1 MNLADRLGTLGAVG
15 VVAAG
20 LAHAGWLWMSWS
32 AVDGAPGAT
41 ASWLPLL
48 AQGGWTAAVAA
59 AVAWQVQRSCQPLRE
74 SLSLLRE
81 QADALEQGRFV
92 VVEDPPAPEAVP
104 LARSLNAAVRRLQ
117 TAMDQAPAAGA
128 DSLRRSARRDAE
140 TGFDSRFTFLRR
152 LTERLAERP
161 GAETALLTLRL
172 LPAAA
177 GPSNAQAPEAQAVA
191 DVAELL
197 RSYPQRVPGA
207 FVGRLAEGDFGLC
220 LPAHGVVAECA
231 ASLMAAA
238 AAAPGRLRCVIG
250 GADHLA
256 GLPLGSAL
264 ALLDLAVAQAEAAGA
279 GQIDCRSAR
288 QQGHSGADDGQMR
301 RQIVDALRG
310 GELQLGE
317 FPVIDADGRTL
328 HLECPMRL
336 RLQPQGPLEPAEQWL
351 PVATRYRLMTQI
363 DLAGVEQALAA
374 CAADGR
380 SRCVHVA
387 AESLATAGFVSAVR
401 SRLEA
406 APEAAARLWI
416 EIAEV
421 SFERLPPRL
430 RNAGTVWRRC
440 GARVGIEHAGAALRS
455 LVRLSELDLDYVKVD
470 ASFVHGLAADAAQ
483 RERAL
488 GLVAFVHELGARV
501 IAEGIDDEADLDA
514 LWALGFDG
522 ATGRAASRRH
532 AALATAAAV
541 AVDQAMSPA

>member
-20 LAHAGWLWMSWS
+20 LAHVGWLWMSWS
-32 AVDGAPGAT
+32 VSDGAAGVP
-41 ASWLPLL
+41 SPWLPLL
-48 AQGGWTAAVAA
+48 AQAGLTAVLAA
-59 AVAWQVQRSCQPLRE
+59 AVAWQVQRSCQPLRQ

-92 VVEDPPAPEAVP
+92 VVEDPPLPEAVP

-117 TAMDQAPAAGA
+117 TAIDQSPAAGA
-128 DSLRRSARRDAE
+128 DSLRRAARRDAE

-161 GAETALLTLRL
+161 SADTALLALRL
-172 LPAAA
+172 MPQLA
-177 GPSNAQAPEAQAVA
+177 GSSSGPVPDSQAVA
-191 DVAELL
+191 DVTELL

-220 LPAHGVVAECA
+220 LPVHGVAGDSA

-238 AAAPGRLRCVIG
+238 TATPGRLRCAIG
-250 GADHLA
+250 CADHLA

-264 ALLDLAVAQAEAAGA
+264 AMLELAVAQAEAAGP

-288 QQGHSGADDGQMR
+288 QQAQGGADDGPLR

-310 GELQLGE
+310 GQLKLGE
-317 FPVIDADGRTL
+317 FPVIDAEGHVL

-336 RLQPQGPLEPAEQWL
+336 RLQAEGPLAPAEQWL

-363 DLAGVEQALAA
+363 DLAGLEQALAA
-374 CAADGR
+374 CTADGR
-380 SRCVHVA
+380 ARCVHVA

-470 ASFVHGLAADAAQ
+470 ASFVHGLAADATQ

-501 IAEGIDDEADLDA
+501 IAEGVDDEADLDA

-532 AALATAAAV
+532 AAAPAV
-541 AVDQAMSPA
+541 ADQAMSPA

>member
-1 MNLADRLGTLGAVG
+1 MNLADRMGTLGAVG
-15 VVAAG
+15 VLAAG
-20 LAHAGWLWMSWS
+20 LAHAGWLWLSWS
-32 AVDGAPGAT
+32 ASDGAAGV
-41 ASWLPLL
+41 ASPWLPVLV
-48 AQGGWTAAVAA
+48 QGGLTAVLAA
-59 AVAWQVQRSCQPLRE
+59 AVAWQVQRSFRPLQQ

-92 VVEDPPAPEAVP
+92 VVEDPPLPEAVP

-117 TAMDQAPAAGA
+117 TAIDQAPANGA
-128 DSLRRSARRDAE
+128 DSLRRAARRDAE

-172 LPAAA
+172 MPQAA
-177 GPSNAQAPEAQAVA
+177 GGSAATGPEAQAVA

-220 LPAHGVVAECA
+220 LPVHGVIGESA

-238 AAAPGRLRCVIG
+238 AAAPGRLRCAIG
-250 GADHLA
+250 CADHLA

-264 ALLDLAVAQAEAAGA
+264 AMLDLAVAQAEAAGP

-288 QQGHSGADDGQMR
+288 QQGHGGADDGPMR
-301 RQIVDALRG
+301 RQIVDALRSG
-310 GELQLGE
+310 QLQLGE
-317 FPVIDADGRTL
+317 FPVIDAEGHVL

-336 RLQPQGPLEPAEQWL
+336 RLQAEGPLAPAEQWL

-363 DLAGVEQALAA
+363 DLAGLEQALAA

-380 SRCVHVA
+380 ARCVHVA

-406 APEAAARLWI
+406 APEAATRLWI

-455 LVRLSELDLDYVKVD
+455 LVRLSDLDLDYVKVD
-470 ASFVHGLAADAAQ
+470 ASFVQGLAADAAQ

-501 IAEGIDDEADLDA
+501 IAEGADDEADLDA

-532 AALATAAAV
+532 AVVPAEAAA
-541 AVDQAMSPA
+541 DQAMSPA